1 MDERNKRGVR
11 TYDWPKKKPEPRLF
25 IVEQYSNLDCDTRDT
40 MRYRY
45 DQTSSLKLPILELKN
60 FENVFSLEQL
70 QKF

>member
-1 MDERNKRGVR
+1 
-11 TYDWPKKKPEPRLF
+11 
-25 IVEQYSNLDCDTRDT
+25 